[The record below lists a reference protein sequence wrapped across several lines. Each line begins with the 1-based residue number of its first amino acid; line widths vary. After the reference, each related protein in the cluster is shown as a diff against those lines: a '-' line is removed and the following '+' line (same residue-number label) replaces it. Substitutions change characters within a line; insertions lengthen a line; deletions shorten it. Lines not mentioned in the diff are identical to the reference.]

1 MAASEK
7 EVRNK
12 SASAENFWFIYPSF
26 ALYDLSAI
34 SCPLQVISF
43 LISCQHPKPIILQW
57 NRFFFFQNY
66 LLVLLIQSED
76 LWGIFGLSFLFLHFV
91 ADRMLFRLKSL
102 LLFRLKSLWIWTI
115 EILFQLFS
123 QTLAFLTT
131 DIAKANK
138 FKF

>member
-12 SASAENFWFIYPSF
+12 SVSAENFWFIYPSL

-43 LISCQHPKPIILQW
+43 LISCQHTKPIILQW
-57 NRFFFFQNY
+57 NRFFF
-66 LLVLLIQSED
+66 LSKLTSVLLIRSED
-76 LWGIFGLSFLFLHFV
+76 LWGIFDLSFLFLHFL
-91 ADRMLFRLKSL
+91 ADKMLFRFKSL

-115 EILFQLFS
+115 EILSQLFS

-131 DIAKANK
+131 DIAKAKK